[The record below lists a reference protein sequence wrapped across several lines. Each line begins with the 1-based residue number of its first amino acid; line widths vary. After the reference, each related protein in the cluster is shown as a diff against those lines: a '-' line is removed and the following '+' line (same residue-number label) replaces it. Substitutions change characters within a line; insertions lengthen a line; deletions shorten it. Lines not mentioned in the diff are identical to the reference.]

1 MYSEFVSRP
10 LLARVLRMALK
21 AQSGLTAQGAAR
33 EMGKQLPSLY
43 VTLAR
48 LRDLGL
54 LDEAASDDKR
64 ETVFTLVDPEKR
76 EKARE
81 ILKNLKSA
89 RFSSRLAN
97 YVLGDWEERIARH
110 LDKAL
115 TRCKVERSQASVP
128 DIRIF
133 CGDTI
138 HGVEI
143 KSPHRWRQYEDRVY
157 GQLLRALQ
165 STKFTSFFLVIL
177 GSIGERGTLEQMVNG
192 LQQLTDFRVLQ
203 LGEVDVYQVLPDEE
217 AWEQLTAERVVK
229 PITGRIEKAKPRTG
243 K

>member
-1 MYSEFVSRP
+1 MKSGSGVT
-10 LLARVLRMALK
+10 
-21 AQSGLTAQGAAR
+21 AQSAAR

-43 VTLAR
+43 VTLSR

-54 LDEAASDDKR
+54 VDEGASDDKR
-64 ETVFTLVDPEKR
+64 ETVFTLVDPRKR

-81 ILKNLKSA
+81 ILKNLKSV
-89 RFSSRLAN
+89 RFSPRLAN

-115 TRCKVERSQASVP
+115 PRCKIVRSKTSVP
-128 DIRIF
+128 DITIF
-133 CGDTI
+133 CGETT

-143 KSPHRWRQYEDRVY
+143 KSAHRWQQYEDRVY
-157 GQLLRALQ
+157 GQLVRAVQ

-177 GSIGERGTLEQMVNG
+177 GSSGEGHTLERMVDG
-192 LQQLTDFRVLQ
+192 LRQLTDFHVLQ
-203 LGEVDVYQVLPDEE
+203 LDEIDVYQVLPDEE
-217 AWEQLTAERVVK
+217 AWEQLTEERVIKVIK
-229 PITGRIEKAKPRTG
+229 GRIDRVKSRTG